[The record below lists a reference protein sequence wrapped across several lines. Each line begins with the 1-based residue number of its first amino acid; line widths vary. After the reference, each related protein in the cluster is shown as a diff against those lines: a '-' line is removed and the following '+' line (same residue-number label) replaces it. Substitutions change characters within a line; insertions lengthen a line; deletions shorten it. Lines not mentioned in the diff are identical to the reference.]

1 MTDAPSPAS
10 GAPLKLFNSLTR
22 KLEEFRPVHPGEAR
36 VYSCGPTVYNYPHI
50 GNMRAYVFADTLGR
64 TLSFKGY
71 KLTHVIN
78 ITDVGHLTD
87 DADAGEDKLEKA
99 AAEKAQ
105 SIWDIARHYTEAY
118 WADVKALN
126 IRQPA
131 HWSIATDYVP
141 QMIEFAKAIADK
153 HCYELDSGLY
163 FNTKTVPDYGRLAR
177 EDDLLAEMQKLIQRQ
192 KAAKDIAGAK
202 ERIDALRKLVIDFIA
217 VIDDFYKR
225 KSLKKYQ
232 SLRAIWQVAA
242 EASEDDFPAAL
253 QRSLNESRAFF
264 KAPRVEPVAGKRN
277 DEDFAIWRKTPAGE
291 TRQMEWD
298 SPWGRGAPGWHLE
311 CSVMSEALLGF
322 PFDIHTGG
330 IDHREIH
337 HPNEIAQNQ
346 AHSCSAD
353 SGARFWMH
361 NNFLVERS
369 GKMSKS
375 SGEFLRL
382 QLLID
387 KGYHTLAYRLMC
399 LQAHYRS
406 ELEFSWEGLGAAL
419 TRLKRLVM
427 AVEKLDPPR
436 NGEVASR
443 SDDGGG
449 ARPSADAAQ
458 DRPPPP
464 PASPIPLPVPGR
476 IADLLAKFDAA
487 MSDDLNTPV
496 ALTLLEEA
504 AAMKKVDADQKRAA
518 LAAMDAVLGLN
529 ILSLSRADLRIR
541 PRAAT
546 ITEVEIEEILTRRKE
561 ARAAK
566 DFATSDKLRD
576 ELIAAGV
583 EVMDGDP
590 LGWDWRLE
598 A

>member
-1 MTDAPSPAS
+1 MTDAPAS
-10 GAPLKLFNSLTR
+10 QPLMLFNSLTR
-22 KLEEFRPVHPGEAR
+22 QLEPFVPVHPGVPGDPANPPEAR

-87 DADAGEDKLEKA
+87 DADAGEDKMEKM

-153 HCYELDSGLY
+153 HCYELEGGLY
-163 FNTKTVPDYGRLAR
+163 FDTSTVADYGALAR
-177 EDDLLAEMQKLIQRQ
+177 
-192 KAAKDIAGAK
+192 AKTDEG
-202 ERIDALRKLVIDFIA
+202 EGRI
-217 VIDDFYKR
+217 
-225 KSLKKYQ
+225 
-232 SLRAIWQVAA
+232 
-242 EASEDDFPAAL
+242 EE
-253 QRSLNESRAFF
+253 
-264 KAPRVEPVAGKRN
+264 VEGKRHAA
-277 DEDFAIWRKTPAGE
+277 DFAIWRKTPAGE

-346 AHSCSAD
+346 AHSCSDA
-353 SGARFWMH
+353 SGARIWMH
-361 NNFLVERS
+361 NNFLIERS

-375 SGEFLRL
+375 AGEFLRL

-387 KGYHTLAYRLMC
+387 KGYHPLAYRLMC

-419 TRLKRLVM
+419 TRLKRLVIGYQRLKES
-427 AVEKLDPPR
+427 VP
-436 NGEVASR
+436 
-443 SDDGGG
+443 SDWQPTSLETILSTHMDQFDG
-449 ARPSADAAQ
+449 AISN
-458 DRPPPP
+458 
-464 PASPIPLPVPGR
+464 
-476 IADLLAKFDAA
+476 
-487 MSDDLNTPV
+487 DLNTPI
-496 ALTLLEEA
+496 ALTAFEDLLLA
-504 AAMKKVDADQKRAA
+504 KKIDIRKR
-518 LAAMDAVLGLN
+518 LTVLGQMDSVLGFD
-529 ILSLSRADLRIR
+529 LGSLTRTDLRIR
-541 PRAAT
+541 PKSAT
-546 ITEVEIEEILTRRKE
+546 ITEDEIEIMLTRRKE

-576 ELIAAGV
+576 ELTAAGV

-590 LGWDWRLE
+590 LGWDWRLD
-598 A
+598 AN